1 LSVEQAAEGARVS
14 ITRPAALRGLSDAE
28 LFEPTIGRDGV
39 EGGFTL
45 RLARG
50 LARIAGGELSSGRD
64 AFSLV
69 FPRS

>member
-1 LSVEQAAEGARVS
+1 LFD
-14 ITRPAALRGLSDAE
+14 PA
-28 LFEPTIGRDGV
+28 IGRQGV

-50 LARIAGGELSSGRD
+50 LARIAGGELASSRD

-69 FPRS
+69 FPRA